1 MRLSLKSI
9 TREANFLSLAG
20 NLSISLF
27 GIVGFAILARSFSTE
42 VFGEWILFISGGAFI
57 EMFRFGITNTA
68 IVRFLAGSDPEDRLS
83 YIGSNGLI
91 GLIVTV
97 VIALVMMLIWLAFPG
112 PITHAGYR
120 LFFVWYPLLAFINL
134 PYNTALVIMQADL
147 RFDRLF
153 LLKFIE
159 SSGFLLVLIINFLF
173 FHWSLDV
180 LVWTYLFMNLVTSVF
195 TMVKG
200 WDGLKYIRKSTRKT
214 NKVILDF
221 GKYTTFTLL
230 GTNLLRNADTL
241 IISLSPLGAAGV
253 ALYSIPMKLTELQQ
267 LPLRSFAATA
277 FPKMSKASM
286 QQDDAGWRSLFNT
299 YSGAMTLLFIV
310 MSLLVFIFADFLV
323 LLLGGTQY
331 VGTDAL
337 TGANA
342 ATILRIFS
350 IYGLLLPLDRM
361 TGIGLDSRNH
371 PDKNL
376 IKVLFMVLTNVIGD
390 LVAIFVFHSLE
401 MVAVASVLFTLLG
414 VLLGYYYVNR
424 EIHLHIPDVFKEGFD
439 FYKSGYLKIREHF
452 QSKKTV

>member
-1 MRLSLKSI
+1 MKLSLKTI

-20 NLSISLF
+20 NLSISFF
-27 GIVGFAILARSFSTE
+27 GIVGFALLARSFSTQ
-42 VFGEWILFISGGAFI
+42 VFGEWVLFISGGAFI
-57 EMFRFGITNTA
+57 EMLRFGITNTA
-68 IVRFLAGSDPEDRLS
+68 IVRFLAGSDPEDRLR

-91 GLIVTV
+91 GLVVTV
-97 VIALVMMLIWLAFPG
+97 VIAALIYVIWLAFPE

-120 LFFVWYPLLAFINL
+120 LFFQWYPLLAFINL

-159 SSGFLLVLIINFLF
+159 SIGFFIVLVVNFLF
-173 FHWSLDV
+173 FNWSLDV
-180 LVWTYLFMNLVTSVF
+180 LVWTYLFMNLVTSIF
-195 TMVKG
+195 SMIKG
-200 WDGLKYIRKSTRKT
+200 WDGLRYIRKSTRRT

-286 QQDDAGWRSLFNT
+286 QQDNAEWRSLFNT
-299 YSGAMTLLFIV
+299 YSGAMTYLFIG
-310 MSLLVFIFADFLV
+310 MSAMVFIFADFLV
-323 LLLGGTQY
+323 LLLGGAQY
-331 VGTDAL
+331 VGTDPI

-361 TGIGLDSRNH
+361 TGIGLDSLNH

-376 IKVLFMVLTNVIGD
+376 IKVLFMVVANVIGD

-414 VLLGYYYVNR
+414 VLLGYYYLNR
-424 EIHLHIPDVFKEGFD
+424 EMHLQLPGIFNEGFD
-439 FYKSGYLKIREHF
+439 FYKRGYQKIRDHF
-452 QSKKTV
+452 KK